1 MAGPNVLFTGT
12 LEHRHLVH
20 LIALADVTVVPSI
33 FPETFGMVAA
43 EAAAG
48 GSIPLVARHS
58 GLAEIAEA
66 LGSDLTSFDTA
77 TSLISARSSS
87 ACWRCHRTTATS
99 SSNAPGR

>member
-48 GSIPLVARHS
+48 GSIPLVLGTPGSQRSPRRWAR
-58 GLAEIAEA
+58 
-66 LGSDLTSFDTA
+66 T
-77 TSLISARSSS
+77 
-87 ACWRCHRTTATS
+87 
-99 SSNAPGR
+99 